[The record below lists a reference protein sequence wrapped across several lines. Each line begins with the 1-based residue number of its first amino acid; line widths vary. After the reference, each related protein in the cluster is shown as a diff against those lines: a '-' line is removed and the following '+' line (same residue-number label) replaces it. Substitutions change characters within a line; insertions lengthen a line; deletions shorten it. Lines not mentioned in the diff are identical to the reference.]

1 MAPDNTTAA
10 NAPAS
15 TRTLLIELGCEELP
29 PSALAE
35 LVDALAL
42 GVKNGLRDAGIA
54 YGEVLPMATPR
65 RLAVSITRLA
75 EYQPDQPIER
85 LGPAVAAAFDQD
97 GNPTKA
103 AQGFAG
109 SLGLDVS
116 ELSRIDTDKGER
128 LGHRYTQPGE
138 ATTAL
143 LPDIVRQAV
152 DALPVPKRMRWGA
165 SRVAFSRPVHWL
177 VMLFGD
183 EVVPC
188 ELLGLESGRTTR
200 GHRFHYHHPIELSH
214 ADEYLEKLE
223 NPGYVIADMVKRRSL
238 IVEQVREKA
247 RALDATAVI
256 EDALLDEV
264 TGLVEWPVALTGRF
278 DERFLEVPA
287 ECLISSMKAN
297 QKYFHLLDGQDNLIP
312 AFITISNIDSRDPRQ
327 VIEGNER
334 VIRPRLADAA
344 FFFETDRKRPLAARI
359 EQLQSVVF
367 QQQLGTLAD
376 KSVRVEALSRAIAE
390 RLGDSGEQAGRAA
403 RLAKCDLVTEMVLE
417 FPELQGIMGAYYAR
431 FDGEDDAVA
440 GALSQQYLP
449 RFAGDDIP
457 DTVTGQALAI
467 ADRLDTL
474 TGIFGIGQRPT
485 GTRDPF
491 ALRRAA
497 IGVLSITVGAEL
509 DLDLRELLVIAAGQ
523 HGGVTDVAALVDE
536 VQDYML
542 DRFRAWAQ
550 EAGMSAETYL
560 AVRARPVTHPF
571 DFERRLRAVHAFTH
585 REEALA
591 LAAANKRVANIL
603 SKQQGDVPDE
613 VDAARL
619 AEPAEQAL
627 HDAVS
632 AKREETA
639 PLIARRDY
647 ASALDALAELKAP
660 VDDFFDQ
667 VMVMSDDEALR
678 RNRLALLA
686 GLQGLFLEVADIA
699 LLGQS

>member
-1 MAPDNTTAA
+1 MAFDNTTVTDTPAA
-10 NAPAS
+10 

-29 PSALAE
+29 PGALAE

-42 GVKNGLRDAGIA
+42 GVKNGLRDAGVQ
-54 YGEVLPMATPR
+54 YGEVLPLATPR

-75 EYQPDQPIER
+75 EYQPDQQIER
-85 LGPAVAAAFDQD
+85 LGPAVAAAFDKE

-103 AQGFAG
+103 AKGFAG
-109 SLGLDVS
+109 SLGLEVG
-116 ELSRIDTDKGER
+116 ELSRLDTDKGER

-143 LPDIVRQAV
+143 LPEIVRRAV

-165 SRVAFSRPVHWL
+165 SRVEFSRPVHWL

-200 GHRFHYHHPIELSH
+200 GHRFHYNQSIELSH
-214 ADEYLEKLE
+214 ADEYVAKLE
-223 NPGYVIADMVKRRSL
+223 TPGYVIVDMVKRRSL
-238 IVEQVREKA
+238 IVEQVREQA

-256 EDALLDEV
+256 EDTLLDEV

-297 QKYFHLLDGQDNLIP
+297 QKYFHLLDAQDKLIP
-312 AFITISNIDSRDPRQ
+312 AFITVSNIESRDPRQ

-344 FFFETDRKRPLAARI
+344 FFFETDRKQPLAARI
-359 EQLQSVVF
+359 EQLESVVF
-367 QQQLGTLAD
+367 QKQLGTLAD
-376 KSVRVEALSRAIAE
+376 KSGRVEVLARAIAE
-390 RLGDSGEQAGRAA
+390 KLGGSSEQAGRAA
-403 RLAKCDLVTEMVLE
+403 ALAKCDLVTEMVLE

-431 FDGEDDAVA
+431 FDGEDEAVA
-440 GALSQQYLP
+440 SAVYQQYLP
-449 RFAGDDIP
+449 RFANDDIP
-457 DTVTGQALAI
+457 SNPTGQALAI

-497 IGVLSITVGAEL
+497 IGVLSIMVGAEL
-509 DLDLRELLVIAAGQ
+509 DLDLRELLTIAAGQ
-523 HGGVTDVAALVDE
+523 HGSVSDVTALVDE

-542 DRFRAWAQ
+542 DRFRAWAL

-585 REEALA
+585 REEAQA

-603 SKQQGDVPDE
+603 AKQSGEIPADVDP
-613 VDAARL
+613 AHL
-619 AEPAEQAL
+619 AEPAEKAL
-627 HDAVS
+627 HEAIT
-632 AKREETA
+632 AKREATA
-639 PLIARRDY
+639 PLIKARDY
-647 ASALDALAELKAP
+647 ARTLDALAELRAP
-660 VDDFFDQ
+660 VDAFFDQ

-686 GLQGLFLEVADIA
+686 GLQGLFLAVADIA